1 MRGVGKDAT
10 KLFESVSPI
19 NIQSNETIDP
29 SFDRSLFLRTHR
41 SSVAGARLGQLSEH
55 PSEMRGG
62 KAEPWLD
69 DRFLLVLDGKPC
81 LGHHQLF
88 IDGAEPDNNKL
99 HEWVE
104 KEDHLLIVS
113 FVAINENVQKE
124 RGRTILSMVYC
135 IDTRRE
141 REKGKKECLSAFKV
155 ILYEGN
161 RCSKKGLIPYFIEFV
176 RIYEWMLVCRWCD
189 WRNDDS

>member
-155 ILYEGN
+155 I
-161 RCSKKGLIPYFIEFV
+161 
-176 RIYEWMLVCRWCD
+176 
-189 WRNDDS
+189 

>member
-1 MRGVGKDAT
+1 
-10 KLFESVSPI
+10 
-19 NIQSNETIDP
+19 
-29 SFDRSLFLRTHR
+29 
-41 SSVAGARLGQLSEH
+41 
-55 PSEMRGG
+55 MRGG

-113 FVAINENVQKE
+113 FVAINENVQGKRE
-124 RGRTILSMVYC
+124 DHSFYGVLYRYEE
-135 IDTRRE
+135 RE
-141 REKGKKECLSAFKV
+141 RKGEKGKKECLSAFKV

>member
-113 FVAINENVQKE
+113 FVAINENVQGKRE
-124 RGRTILSMVYC
+124 DHSFYGVLYRYEE
-135 IDTRRE
+135 RE
-141 REKGKKECLSAFKV
+141 RKGKKGMLVAFKV